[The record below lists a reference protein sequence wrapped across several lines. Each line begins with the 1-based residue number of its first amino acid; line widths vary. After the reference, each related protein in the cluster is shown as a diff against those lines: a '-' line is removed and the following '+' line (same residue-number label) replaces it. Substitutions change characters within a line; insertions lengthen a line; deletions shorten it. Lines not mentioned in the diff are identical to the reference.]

1 MTRNKLTQFPA
12 TAAML
17 ALAALAAA
25 ACGGS
30 GKAATGSP
38 GPPTTANGRPAAVGV
53 ESNNQLGKILDDTH
67 GRTLYLFQKDSGTNS
82 TCTGACASAWPP
94 LRTNGKTVVGV
105 GATAAMVG
113 TTRRSD
119 GAPQLTYNGHPL
131 YTYTGDQKPGETNG
145 QGLTAF
151 GGGWFALSPAGNKV
165 SGQGSGAGGG
175 Y

>member
-1 MTRNKLTQFPA
+1 MTGRKRVTF
-12 TAAML
+12 L
-17 ALAALAAA
+17 AVLAAAPLIALTVA
-25 ACGGS
+25 ACGG
-30 GKAATGSP
+30 GRNAASSTAL
-38 GPPTTANGRPAAVGV
+38 PTTPRGRPATLGV
-53 ESNNQLGKILDDTH
+53 QSNSDLGKILDDAH

-145 QGLTAF
+145 QGLMAF

-165 SGQGSGAGGG
+165 SGQGSGACGG